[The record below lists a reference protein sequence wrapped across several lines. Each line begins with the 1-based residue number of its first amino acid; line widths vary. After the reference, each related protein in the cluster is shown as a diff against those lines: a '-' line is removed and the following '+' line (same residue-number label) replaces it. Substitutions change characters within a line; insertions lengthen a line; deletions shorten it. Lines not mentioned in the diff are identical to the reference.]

1 MYRGAGQVASNCSA
15 FTNGASP
22 FPFHHLSFLC
32 LPLSWVCLLLC
43 TGFLITTGFSG
54 AFLRAFM
61 DVSEKLILLEVYPLD
76 KADIPEG
83 DFNLGT
89 KVFPLFT

>member
-1 MYRGAGQVASNCSA
+1 
-15 FTNGASP
+15 
-22 FPFHHLSFLC
+22 
-32 LPLSWVCLLLC
+32 
-43 TGFLITTGFSG
+43 
-54 AFLRAFM
+54 M